1 MSNNALG
8 IKAKSILFLMP
19 PGVEPPFQVRLGVH
33 TNNPNLL
40 SKGDFTIANCQ
51 NISDA
56 VQKAMHLIDA
66 LGLTVAEDFI
76 LVLPPFVGRNEVEE
90 AALIDTA
97 WSIKEA
103 ADKGGWEFSRHLPP
117 PIF

>member
-1 MSNNALG
+1 MPTNQFDITAQ
-8 IKAKSILFLMP
+8 SILFLMP
-19 PGVEPPFQVRLGVH
+19 PGVQPPFQVRLGVH
-33 TNNPNLL
+33 TTNGGLL

-51 NISDA
+51 DIADA
-56 VQKAMHLIDA
+56 VQKAMQLIETMNLKMA
-66 LGLTVAEDFI
+66 ADFI
-76 LVLPPFVGRNEVEE
+76 LVLPPFVGRNEAEE

-97 WSIKEA
+97 RSIKEA